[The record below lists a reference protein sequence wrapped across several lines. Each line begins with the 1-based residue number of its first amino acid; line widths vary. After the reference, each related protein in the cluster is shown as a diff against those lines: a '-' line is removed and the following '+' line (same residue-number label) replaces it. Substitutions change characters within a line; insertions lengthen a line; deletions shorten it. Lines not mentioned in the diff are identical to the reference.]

1 MRAEGGASHLRLR
14 SSLRRPR
21 RQDELKRRPRPG
33 IVGGGHPS
41 AMGLD
46 DRAAD
51 RQSHAHAARLGGEE
65 GPEQT
70 VRVLRVDAGSGVDDL
85 DRHLIGLNRLRS
97 DQQLALPLGD
107 RRHGLNGV
115 DRQID
120 DDLLELDPIAD
131 HWRQG

>member
-1 MRAEGGASHLRLR
+1 
-14 SSLRRPR
+14 
-21 RQDELKRRPRPG
+21 
-33 IVGGGHPS
+33 
-41 AMGLD
+41 MGLD

-107 RRHGLNGV
+107 
-115 DRQID
+115 
-120 DDLLELDPIAD
+120 
-131 HWRQG
+131 